1 MHSGVGGLIY
11 AYKGISKPAA
21 GFLMG
26 LSKNQQPMTVQGER
40 GGTFRIPVQEMVEKK
55 GVHYKRGTTDYKL

>member
-1 MHSGVGGLIY
+1 
-11 AYKGISKPAA
+11 
-21 GFLMG
+21 MG